1 MGLPWGQDLLSL
13 WKDELG
19 SGWFSNETLVQ
30 SFNKWGSRRNSR
42 SRSKDLSDN
51 RWRSLVPGNLVS
63 KTSEFSSH
71 PSIYSTLSTPSG
83 KFHDRF
89 LQKSSEQSCWN
100 PVPVLNK
107 SRRSWFGAAVSGG
120 LSETLRPQQQPRS
133 TQLLC
138 FGLFRSTLFSHKM
151 FPSDFKLYHLQLHP
165 DSSIGNLT
173 MRIRNA
179 YMLAFWFWWQDTKIQ
194 IKG

>member
-1 MGLPWGQDLLSL
+1 MEELSTWQSGL
-13 WKDELG
+13 KN
-19 SGWFSNETLVQ
+19 FRV
-30 SFNKWGSRRNSR
+30 F
-42 SRSKDLSDN
+42 
-51 RWRSLVPGNLVS
+51 
-63 KTSEFSSH
+63 FSSK
-71 PSIYSTLSTPSG
+71 PLLNSFYSKREVPW
-83 KFHDRF
+83 
-89 LQKSSEQSCWN
+89 QISSKVFRAKLLESSAGLEQ
-100 PVPVLNK
+100 VEEVLV
-107 SRRSWFGAAVSGG
+107 RAAVSGG

-179 YMLAFWFWWQDTKIQ
+179 YVLAFWFWWQDTKIQ
-194 IKG
+194 IKGYKLAT

>member
-1 MGLPWGQDLLSL
+1 MGLPWGQIFFPSERIFRICFPL
-13 WKDELG
+13 KLG

-63 KTSEFSSH
+63 KTSESSSH
-71 PSIYSTLSTPSG
+71 PSLYSTLSTPSG

-107 SRRSWFGAAVSGG
+107 SRRSWSGRQSREDWVK
-120 LSETLRPQQQPRS
+120 LWDHSNSLAQLNFSVLACLDQLCSVIKCFPRILNS
-133 TQLLC
+133 SASPGQ
-138 FGLFRSTLFSHKM
+138 FNWK
-151 FPSDFKLYHLQLHP
+151 SDYE
-165 DSSIGNLT
+165 NT
-173 MRIRNA
+173 
-179 YMLAFWFWWQDTKIQ
+179 
-194 IKG
+194 